1 MRALMLLHGVRWAPS
16 RHCRPSSSWNDH
28 TSRPSGGPQR
38 IRVRSVLM
46 RAAKIVEQGPFP
58 APPRSRDALAELVEP
73 HRRRLL
79 NHCYRMLGSWTE
91 AEDVFQDVLVRAWR
105 GLEGYRGQAALR
117 TWLYQI
123 ATNACLTA
131 LKSRMRRSL
140 PELEAPA
147 AGVDRVVGAPGDPA
161 PWLEPA
167 PSVFAGHD
175 LEGSVAR
182 RESVALAFV
191 AALQHLPPRQRA
203 VLLLFE
209 VLGYEATEIASMLE
223 MTVTAV
229 NSAL

>member
-58 APPRSRDALAELVEP
+58 APPRSRGALAELVEP

-91 AEDVFQDVLVRAWR
+91 AEDVFQEVLLRAWR
-105 GLEGYRGQAALR
+105 GLEGYRGQASLR

-131 LKSRMRRSL
+131 LKARPRRSL
-140 PELEAPA
+140 PEL
-147 AGVDRVVGAPGDPA
+147 AGSASDPDRPVGAPGDPA

-167 PSVFAGHD
+167 PSVFSAHDD
-175 LEGSVAR
+175 LEASVAR

-191 AALQHLPPRQRA
+191 VALQHLPPRQRA

-209 VLGYEATEIASMLE
+209 VLG
-223 MTVTAV
+223 
-229 NSAL
+229 